1 MPERLQKLLAR
12 AGHGSRREIERL
24 IEQGLVTINGKV
36 ATLGDHAS
44 ETDKIEIRGEPV
56 GVSKVAHFKPRVIA
70 YHKPIGEVCTR
81 DDPEGRPTVFDHL
94 PRMQSSRW
102 IAVGR
107 LDINTVGLMLFTNDG
122 ELANKLMHPS
132 GEIEREYAVR
142 VLGGV
147 DDAMIR
153 RLLAGVEL
161 QDGRAAFE
169 TVDRAGGEGA
179 NTWFRVTLKEGRKR
193 EVRRLWESQGVTVSR
208 LMRVRYG
215 PIELERALK
224 PGRWADLKPREMK
237 QLYAAVGLK
246 YVPPKTKAGVPGSR
260 PPSTGRPAGR
270 VKGGGDARG
279 GKKSDARRQGRGLRD
294 GGPRKDDRNPWGRGG
309 K

>member
-1 MPERLQKLLAR
+1 MAERLQKLLAR

-24 IEQGLVTINGKV
+24 IEQGLITINGKV

-44 ETDKIEIRGEPV
+44 ETDTIEIRGEPV

-132 GEIEREYAVR
+132 SEIEREYAVR
-142 VLGGV
+142 VLGQV
-147 DDAMIR
+147 DDAMMR

-161 QDGRAAFE
+161 EDGRAAFE
-169 TVDRAGGEGA
+169 TLERAGGEGA

-215 PIELERALK
+215 PIELQRSLK
-224 PGRWADLKPREMK
+224 PGRWVDLKPSDMK
-237 QLYAAVGLK
+237 KLYSAVGMT
-246 YVPPKTKAGVPGSR
+246 YVPPKPKPGVTGSR
-260 PPSTGRPAGR
+260 PPASGRPARRGKGPDDAGR
-270 VKGGGDARG
+270 R
-279 GKKSDARRQGRGLRD
+279 KKAPRQQGRTLRSR
-294 GGPRKDDRNPWGRGG
+294 GSRDDNPWGRGG